1 VLASLTAFSAAPR
14 SLRARNALCAQM
26 WLSRCGAFTS
36 GGARLEWSCVVL
48 RRGLLDAWLSDLQ
61 DDLLAMCGYVDE
73 RYVLMSV
80 LRGSIAYVDYSETEC
95 IQLFCS
101 EFNKFLKLRLWFMG
115 RQSLD
120 PGPMKAQSRGD
131 EASKQGRPSINS
143 GPPTSQF
150 RFNDASVQVHYVSQL
165 QP

>member
-1 VLASLTAFSAAPR
+1 
-14 SLRARNALCAQM
+14 M
-26 WLSRCGAFTS
+26 WLSRCAAFTS
-36 GGARLEWSCVVL
+36 GGVGLEWSCVVL
-48 RRGLLDAWLSDLQ
+48 RSGLLDGWLSDLQ

-101 EFNKFLKLRLWFMG
+101 EFNKILKLRLWFMG